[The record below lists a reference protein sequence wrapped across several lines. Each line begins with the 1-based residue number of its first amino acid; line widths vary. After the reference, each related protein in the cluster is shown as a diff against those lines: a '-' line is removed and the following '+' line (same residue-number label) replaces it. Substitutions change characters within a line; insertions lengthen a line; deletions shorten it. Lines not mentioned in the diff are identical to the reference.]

1 MGSTIPF
8 RRKSSDIENQ
18 ETEKKINGKDSVFKI
33 VYKQVG
39 SKIRKDANES
49 TFYPKNWHK
58 FRTVRRLTPVRR
70 RAPAARAAAPA
81 AGTG

>member
-1 MGSTIPF
+1 MSMETKGKFIQPYFLYRKILQINFFCRKMGSTIPF

-39 SKIRKDANES
+39 
-49 TFYPKNWHK
+49 
-58 FRTVRRLTPVRR
+58 
-70 RAPAARAAAPA
+70 
-81 AGTG
+81 

>member
-39 SKIRKDANES
+39 
-49 TFYPKNWHK
+49 
-58 FRTVRRLTPVRR
+58 
-70 RAPAARAAAPA
+70 
-81 AGTG
+81 

>member
-1 MGSTIPF
+1 MFSIKILQINLFCRKMGSTIPF

-39 SKIRKDANES
+39 
-49 TFYPKNWHK
+49 
-58 FRTVRRLTPVRR
+58 
-70 RAPAARAAAPA
+70 
-81 AGTG
+81 